1 MVHEAFIK
9 YPLPRIVEDVANVG
23 TQTKEQVMMHA
34 HQLDLIC
41 SQVGTL
47 YEITPIVSRSSNDV
61 LKTKLGSHV
70 DGVVGSIS
78 SRNIHQLAT

>member
-1 MVHEAFIK
+1 
-9 YPLPRIVEDVANVG
+9 
-23 TQTKEQVMMHA
+23 MHA
-34 HQLDLIC
+34 HQLDLIY

-47 YEITPIVSRSSNDV
+47 YEITPMFSRSSNDV

-78 SRNIHQLAT
+78 SRNINQLAT